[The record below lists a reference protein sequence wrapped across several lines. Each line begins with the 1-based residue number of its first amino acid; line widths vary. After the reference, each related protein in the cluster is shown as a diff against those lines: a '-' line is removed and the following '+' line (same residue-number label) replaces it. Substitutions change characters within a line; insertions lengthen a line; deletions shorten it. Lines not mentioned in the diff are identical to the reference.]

1 MEVAKPF
8 PVSVGLLPMAP
19 SSGMTAPKKG
29 TPRSNFPGGWDRE
42 FAGCG
47 ESKPPSGK
55 KRQPPSLCLQAS
67 IWKEQVHLYNARPP
81 DLLRG
86 PKFWRQGCV
95 SPLPFAILAKTFLAD
110 SGIAHE
116 EASSG
121 NMFDMTECLPGLN
134 SSRASR
140 SRPHV
145 PLWRGLGPLPST
157 LPKGGAKLALSEV
170 RKEQLDGFSSS
181 C

>member
-1 MEVAKPF
+1 MEVALPF
-8 PVSVGLLPMAP
+8 PVSVGLLPKSP
-19 SSGMTAPKKG
+19 SSEMTAPKKG

-86 PKFWRQGCV
+86 PKFQRQGRV

-121 NMFDMTECLPGLN
+121 NMFDMTECLPGLAPCPLVEGVGP
-134 SSRASR
+134 SSLHTAKGWSKASSVRGTKRAIGWIFKLLLEN
-140 SRPHV
+140 HV
-145 PLWRGLGPLPST
+145 L
-157 LPKGGAKLALSEV
+157 
-170 RKEQLDGFSSS
+170 
-181 C
+181 